1 MTHQQDRKGAR
12 SRADIPVKILEQLN
26 RGEIE
31 TKTLSE
37 ALAINFPTLLRS
49 TWPEHE
55 YPELDDQLGSEVGFM
70 ERNRRVGKWLAVNFD
85 RSELAEFQQHSSD
98 MVRGWLAL
106 AVGNYERLTTRS
118 CLKQIRVFAD
128 DDHFGVREFAWMAA
142 RPHLAKD
149 IPASIDLLQPWALHK
164 SVNIRRFAIEVLR
177 PRGVWCAHID
187 ELKTSPHVAEPLLD
201 LVHQDEEKY
210 VQDSVANWL
219 NDASKTQPDW
229 VNDLCERWLASSD
242 SKSTVRICK
251 RARRSIK

>member
-128 DDHFGVREFAWMAA
+128 NDHFGVRE
-142 RPHLAKD
+142 
-149 IPASIDLLQPWALHK
+149 
-164 SVNIRRFAIEVLR
+164 N
-177 PRGVWCAHID
+177 
-187 ELKTSPHVAEPLLD
+187 
-201 LVHQDEEKY
+201 
-210 VQDSVANWL
+210 
-219 NDASKTQPDW
+219 TQPATM
-229 VNDLCERWLASSD
+229 R
-242 SKSTVRICK
+242 
-251 RARRSIK
+251 